1 MANFS
6 FDIVSDYDKA
16 EMNNVFDLASRE
28 LNNRYDFKG
37 TSASIDWL
45 DNKTGLKIVADNE
58 FQIEGILNI
67 IRSKLASRNQ
77 SSKVLDLS
85 KNVVTSNLKAN
96 KEIPFVSGLSSDKA
110 KNLSKKIRDAFSKVK
125 IQIQGEALRV
135 TSNSKDD
142 LQKVIGFTKEL
153 DLDYPVNFINFR

>member
-85 KNVVTSNLKAN
+85 KNVVTSNLKAS
-96 KEIPFVSGLSSDKA
+96 KEILFVSGLSSDKA

-125 IQIQGEALRV
+125 VQIQGEALRV

>member
-16 EMNNVFDLASRE
+16 EMNNVASRE

-37 TSASIDWL
+37 TSVSIDWL
-45 DNKTGLKIVADNE
+45 DNKTGLKIVAENE

-85 KNVVTSNLKAN
+85 KNVVTSNLKAS

-125 IQIQGEALRV
+125 VQIQGEALRV

>member
-85 KNVVTSNLKAN
+85 KNVVT
-96 KEIPFVSGLSSDKA
+96 
-110 KNLSKKIRDAFSKVK
+110 
-125 IQIQGEALRV
+125 
-135 TSNSKDD
+135 
-142 LQKVIGFTKEL
+142 
-153 DLDYPVNFINFR
+153 